1 MSIDNENSLFKQIT
15 KGEIPNSI
23 EQSQF
28 NKRRKKCL
36 YFNKWWSNARIF
48 SKRWKT
54 SWNFGFEIIYLG

>member
-36 YFNKWWSNARIF
+36 YLRNKLEQS
-48 SKRWKT
+48 
-54 SWNFGFEIIYLG
+54 

>member
-15 KGEIPNSI
+15 KGEIHNSI

-36 YFNKWWSNARIF
+36 YFRNKLEQS
-48 SKRWKT
+48 
-54 SWNFGFEIIYLG
+54 